1 MPEPIDDSSLVDL
14 GIVYE
19 YSRMPRPDPNCYG
32 LSISEAADA
41 LDQRRRQRCTVAR
54 A

>member
-19 YSRMPRPDPNCYG
+19 YSRMPRPDPNRYG